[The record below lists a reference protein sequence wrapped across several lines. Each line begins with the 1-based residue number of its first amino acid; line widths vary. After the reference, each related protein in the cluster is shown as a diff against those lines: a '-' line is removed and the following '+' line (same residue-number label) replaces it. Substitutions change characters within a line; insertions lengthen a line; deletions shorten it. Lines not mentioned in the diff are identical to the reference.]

1 LNNPFVSG
9 VAVQI
14 NWRDI
19 EPVQGKPDWSKL
31 DALFAAAISSQKWV
45 QLDIV
50 PGFFSPEWALAG
62 AKTDLFLVPYGPDH
76 GTVAKLPM
84 PWDPV
89 YLDRWFAFVK
99 QLSERYGKSPA
110 FRMIA
115 AAGPTSV
122 SEEMTLPSNSPPAVK
137 KWLSDGYTPAKYLG
151 AWEKA
156 FHVYADSFPNQCV
169 SLAAPGLPILERGKS
184 GRPARLRAKQD
195 IVERAVKVFGRR
207 LAIQSNDLH
216 AGHAQVEAFDGT
228 DFINSYSGRI
238 ITGFEMRGGS
248 QGAGPSQVMGAAGNP
263 PLALRK
269 SVDKGMA
276 ANSSGR
282 HINFLE
288 IYAGDVLA
296 PDMQPVLQYAASLFG
311 KSKP

>member
-1 LNNPFVSG
+1 MGCS
-9 VAVQI
+9 
-14 NWRDI
+14 
-19 EPVQGKPDWSKL
+19 
-31 DALFAAAISSQKWV
+31 
-45 QLDIV
+45 
-50 PGFFSPEWALAG
+50 
-62 AKTDLFLVPYGPDH
+62 
-76 GTVAKLPM
+76 LP
-84 PWDPV
+84 PNHQRNG
-89 YLDRWFAFVK
+89 Y
-99 QLSERYGKSPA
+99 KSPS

-122 SEEMTLPSNSPPAVK
+122 SEEMTLPQSRPAIQ
-137 KWLSDGYTPAKYLG
+137 KWLNNSYTPGKYLG
-151 AWEKA
+151 AWEET
-156 FHVYADSFPNQCV
+156 FRVYADSFPNQCV
-169 SLAAPGLPILERGKS
+169 SQAAPGVPILGAGPKGRAAHLRGK
-184 GRPARLRAKQD
+184 QEV
-195 IVERAVKVFGRR
+195 IERAIRAFGRR

-216 AGHAQVEAFDGT
+216 AGHAAVEAFDGT
-228 DFINSYSGRI
+228 EFINSYSGRI

-288 IYAGDVLA
+288 IYEGDVLA